1 MKEAE
6 ACLEHLRLVD
16 KKKTVVDISQWKE
29 FEIGKLFPKIM
40 KPPVLHERQ
49 VVEDAGG
56 IPYVVRTKFDN
67 GIKYRVQQNDEM
79 KPSPAGVISFGAENS
94 AFFISKKSLYPVV
107 IFIT

>member
-1 MKEAE
+1 MSI
-6 ACLEHLRLVD
+6 RRRQ
-16 KKKTVVDISQWKE
+16 VVDISQWKE

-79 KPSPAGVISFGAENS
+79 KPSPAGVISFGAENFSFFLS
-94 AFFISKKSLYPVV
+94 ARKVCIRS
-107 IFIT
+107 